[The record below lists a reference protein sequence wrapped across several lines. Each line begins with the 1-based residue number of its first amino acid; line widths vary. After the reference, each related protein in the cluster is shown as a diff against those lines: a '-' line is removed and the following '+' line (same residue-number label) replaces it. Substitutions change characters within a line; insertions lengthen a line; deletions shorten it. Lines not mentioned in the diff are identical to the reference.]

1 MMPKDNTEIK
11 KNMGNGVFC
20 TSRELF
26 YEGLKSH
33 GQNLHLKRKSTI
45 VSSQNK
51 RSSFRGRG
59 MEFFE
64 SRPYVALQDEVKYID
79 WKVSARLNGIY
90 TKIFVEERN
99 RPIFLAVD
107 QRSPMYFGSKN
118 CFKSVLAARIAAR
131 LAFAAING
139 QDTLSGLIFDDEGEH
154 ECAMGKNRKTLARFF
169 GLLSQSTNRI
179 THAPGLERQ
188 TWSIVLKKIANRIHA
203 GSAVFIISDFSQ
215 FDEEHRHILYK
226 IRKKADLFAL
236 FISDPLEMHL
246 PAIGVVGTSFGN
258 EQIIFDSNNLRLSQ
272 AYRKTME
279 DRKKQLN
286 ALFSSLAMPMIA
298 FSTAQ
303 DIDIAMR
310 RIFSGRW

>member
-1 MMPKDNTEIK
+1 MVNEKSQFK
-11 KNMGNGVFC
+11 KNLGNGVFC
-20 TSRELF
+20 TPRELF

-33 GQNLHLKRKSTI
+33 GQNLHLRRKST
-45 VSSQNK
+45 VVRSQIK

-59 MEFFE
+59 MEFYE

-107 QRSPMYFGSKN
+107 QRSPMYFGSVN

-131 LAFAAING
+131 LAYATING

-154 ECAMGKNRKTLARFF
+154 ESALGKNRKILAHFF
-169 GLLSQSTNRI
+169 GRLSQSTNNI
-179 THAPGLERQ
+179 THKPSSARQ

-226 IRKKADLFAL
+226 IRKKADVFAL
-236 FISDPLEMHL
+236 FISDPLEESL
-246 PAIGVVGTSFGN
+246 PAIGMVGTAFGD
-258 EQIIFDSNNLRLSQ
+258 EQIIFDSNNSRL
-272 AYRKTME
+272 AKTYKKMMETRKQ
-279 DRKKQLN
+279 KLSSI
-286 ALFSSLAMPMIA
+286 FSSIGMPMIS

-303 DIDIAMR
+303 EIDISMR